1 MGNVEGLLW
10 EGRLIGVPSYRK
22 VAQGAE
28 CMLLFIQ
35 KRLVSLSVDA
45 RCALKLFLVMVQEG
59 KLW

>member
-1 MGNVEGLLW
+1 MW
-10 EGRLIGVPSYRK
+10 ERESIGVLSSRK
-22 VAQGAE
+22 VAHGAE
-28 CMLLFIQ
+28 CMLLFIL